1 MYLWDEVWMDVIV
14 GDWIELMMVLSVEK
28 CKRNKL
34 VLKD

>member
-1 MYLWDEVWMDVIV
+1 MNLWDEVWMDVIV
-14 GDWIELMMVLSVEK
+14 GDWIELMVLSVEK